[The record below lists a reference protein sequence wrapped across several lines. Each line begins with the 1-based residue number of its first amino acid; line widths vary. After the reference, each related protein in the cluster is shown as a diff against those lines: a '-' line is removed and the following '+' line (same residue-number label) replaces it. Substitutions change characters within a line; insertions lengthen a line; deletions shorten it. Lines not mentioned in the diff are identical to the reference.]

1 MQTERDTAQRE
12 DIEKKEHKWKKIK
25 ETIVFQMTFVQPK
38 CLIFQKLVSRMDRK
52 RPLTMVMDNLFA
64 SASLS
69 NNNCAFITWSVKTRL
84 WKCFVTEAI
93 CVGCFFFFFIR
104 FIVIWQNFQIY
115 DRVYLCWFQLECVR
129 WYLLNLSSFF
139 LLTWKMLV
147 KTSPKYEKHTKKRW
161 HWNES
166 NALA

>member
-25 ETIVFQMTFVQPK
+25 ETIVFQMTFIQAK

-93 CVGCFFFFFIR
+93 CVVCFFFFFIR
-104 FIVIWQNFQIY
+104 FIVIWQKFPNIWQS
-115 DRVYLCWFQLECVR
+115 VSLLVSVR
-129 WYLLNLSSFF
+129 MRALIPIKLVFF
-139 LLTWKMLV
+139 FFINMKNARKNVAKIWKI
-147 KTSPKYEKHTKKRW
+147 HKKRW